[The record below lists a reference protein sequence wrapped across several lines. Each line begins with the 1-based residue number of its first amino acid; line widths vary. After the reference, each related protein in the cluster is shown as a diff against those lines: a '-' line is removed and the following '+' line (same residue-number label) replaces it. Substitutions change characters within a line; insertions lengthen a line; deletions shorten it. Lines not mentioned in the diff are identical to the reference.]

1 MKVSSIVFNLVSA
14 ILVYSSLSR
23 SFIMLLVMVA
33 LRTQDA
39 ISGRHS
45 FWYTSVQDGNL
56 HSELPD

>member
-23 SFIMLLVMVA
+23 SFIMLLVA
-33 LRTQDA
+33 LQTQDA